1 MGRAFPFPRP
11 VRGLTYAPRRLRIL
25 SPIEDGL
32 WYSFSA
38 LFRADP
44 CLRFL
49 KELKQVLRQKVQRMT
64 VREPLYTE
72 D

>member
-1 MGRAFPFPRP
+1 MGRAFPFPRTGS
-11 VRGLTYAPRRLRIL
+11 GLTYALRRLRIL

-32 WYSFSA
+32 WYSFCA
-38 LFRADP
+38 FFRADP

-49 KELKQVLRQKVQRMT
+49 EELKRVLGQKVQRMT
-64 VREPLYTE
+64 VRGPQYIE